1 MSKIL
6 EQISE
11 ELQEGNRDEVVTLV
25 KQALDQGFS
34 AGEILNEGLLKG
46 MDVVGEQFRDNEI
59 FVPQVLMSA
68 RAMSAGAESLK
79 PHLTG
84 KVAEKKGKICMGTV
98 KGDLHDVGKNIVIML
113 FEGKGFDVVDLG
125 VDVPAEKFVETAIK
139 ENCDIIGCSSLL
151 TTTMPIMGEVVEAA
165 EKAGIRGKV
174 KIMVGGA
181 PVTLDFAQSIRAD
194 AYTPDAASAADTALR
209 LIG

>member
-6 EQISE
+6 EQIAE
-11 ELQEGNRDEVVTLV
+11 ELQEGNRDELVTLV
-25 KQALDQGFS
+25 KQALDQGLD
-34 AGEILNEGLLKG
+34 AGEILNDGLLKG
-46 MDVVGEQFRDNEI
+46 MDVVGERFRENEI

-68 RAMSAGAESLK
+68 RAMSAGAEALK
-79 PHLTG
+79 PYLTG
-84 KVAEKKGKICMGTV
+84 KEAEKKGKICMGTV

-151 TTTMPIMGEVVEAA
+151 TTTMLVMGEIVEAA
-165 EKAGIRGKV
+165 EKAGIRDKV

-181 PVTLDFAQSIRAD
+181 PVTADFAASIHAD
-194 AYTPDAASAADTALR
+194 AYTPDAASAADTALN
-209 LIG
+209 LMG